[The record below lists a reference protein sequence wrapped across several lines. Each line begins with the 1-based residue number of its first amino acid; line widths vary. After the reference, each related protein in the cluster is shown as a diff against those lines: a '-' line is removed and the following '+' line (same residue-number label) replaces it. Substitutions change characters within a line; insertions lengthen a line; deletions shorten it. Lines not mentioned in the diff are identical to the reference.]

1 MLIKQERTEKAMEQS
16 FDRPIP
22 GMGMTF
28 EVGSRPWQ
36 TPPELTT
43 VEQATDYY
51 IERMNT
57 DQFKAQLIDV
67 MDMGVPLTTLANTIQ
82 LASVMEGLHTVD
94 VGILMIPIIVE
105 LLVTIADSQGV
116 KYDTGMEDIDN
127 ERATAIDRTINT
139 IMRERNIP
147 QEDTTIEPQREEAN
161 VEEVPQPQ
169 PMGLMAR
176 R

>member
-36 TPPELTT
+36 TPPQLTT

-105 LLVTIADSQGV
+105 LLITIADSQGV

-161 VEEVPQPQ
+161 VEEAPPTTTY
-169 PMGLMAR
+169 GING
-176 R
+176 

>member
-1 MLIKQERTEKAMEQS
+1 MEQS

-51 IERMNT
+51 VERMNT
-57 DQFKAQLIDV
+57 DAFKGQLIDV
-67 MDMGVPLTTLANTIQ
+67 IEMGVPLATLANTIQ
-82 LASVMEGLHTVD
+82 LASVIEGIHSVD

-105 LLVTIADSQGV
+105 LLITIADSQGA
-116 KYDTGMEDIDN
+116 KYQTGMEGMEN
-127 ERATAIDRTINT
+127 ERATAPNRIISD
-139 IMRERNIP
+139 IMRERNMKEEEMPMEEP
-147 QEDTTIEPQREEAN
+147 QEMAQEE
-161 VEEVPQPQ
+161 QMQ

-176 R
+176 RT

>member
-1 MLIKQERTEKAMEQS
+1 MEQS

-67 MDMGVPLTTLANTIQ
+67 MDMGVPLTTLAITIQ

-116 KYDTGMEDIDN
+116 KYDPGMEDIDN

-161 VEEVPQPQ
+161 VEEAPQPQ

>member
-1 MLIKQERTEKAMEQS
+1 MQTKQRRTEKAMEQS

-51 IERMNT
+51 VERMNT
-57 DQFKAQLIDV
+57 DAFKGQLVDV
-67 MDMGVPLTTLANTIQ
+67 IEMGVPLATLANTIQ
-82 LASVMEGLHTVD
+82 LASVMEGIHSVD

-105 LLVTIADSQGV
+105 LLITIADSQGA
-116 KYDTGMEDIDN
+116 KYQTGMEGMEN
-127 ERATAIDRTINT
+127 ERATAPNRIITD
-139 IMRERNIP
+139 IMRERNMKEEEMPMEEP
-147 QEDTTIEPQREEAN
+147 QEMAQEE
-161 VEEVPQPQ
+161 QMQ

-176 R
+176 RT

>member
-1 MLIKQERTEKAMEQS
+1 MQTKQRRTEKAMEQS

-51 IERMNT
+51 VERMNT
-57 DQFKAQLIDV
+57 DAFKGQLIDV
-67 MDMGVPLTTLANTIQ
+67 IEMGVPLATLANTIQ
-82 LASVMEGLHTVD
+82 LASVMEGIHSVD

-105 LLVTIADSQGV
+105 LLITIADSQGA
-116 KYDTGMEDIDN
+116 KYQTGMEGMEN
-127 ERATAIDRTINT
+127 ERATAPNRIISDM
-139 IMRERNIP
+139 MR
-147 QEDTTIEPQREEAN
+147 
-161 VEEVPQPQ
+161 
-169 PMGLMAR
+169 
-176 R
+176 

>member
-1 MLIKQERTEKAMEQS
+1 MEQS

-51 IERMNT
+51 VERMNT
-57 DQFKAQLIDV
+57 DAFKGQLVDV
-67 MDMGVPLTTLANTIQ
+67 IEMGVPLATLANTIQ
-82 LASVMEGLHTVD
+82 LASVMEGIHSVD

-105 LLVTIADSQGV
+105 LLITIADSQGA
-116 KYDTGMEDIDN
+116 KYQTGMEGMEN
-127 ERATAIDRTINT
+127 ERATAPNRIISDM
-139 IMRERNIP
+139 MRERNMKEEEMPIEEP
-147 QEDTTIEPQREEAN
+147 QEMAQEE
-161 VEEVPQPQ
+161 QMQ

-176 R
+176 RT

>member
-1 MLIKQERTEKAMEQS
+1 MQTKQRRTEKAMEQS

-51 IERMNT
+51 VERMNT
-57 DQFKAQLIDV
+57 DAFKGQLIDV
-67 MDMGVPLTTLANTIQ
+67 IEMGVPLATLANTIQ
-82 LASVMEGLHTVD
+82 LASVMEGIHSVD
-94 VGILMIPIIVE
+94 VVILMIPIIVE
-105 LLVTIADSQGV
+105 LLITIADSQGA
-116 KYDTGMEDIDN
+116 KYQTGMEGMEN
-127 ERATAIDRTINT
+127 ERATAPNRIITD
-139 IMRERNIP
+139 IMRERNMKEEEMPMEEP
-147 QEDTTIEPQREEAN
+147 QEMAQEE
-161 VEEVPQPQ
+161 QMQ

-176 R
+176 RT

>member
-1 MLIKQERTEKAMEQS
+1 MEQS

-51 IERMNT
+51 VERMNT
-57 DQFKAQLIDV
+57 DAFKGQLFDV
-67 MDMGVPLTTLANTIQ
+67 MEMGVPLATLANTIQ
-82 LASVMEGLHTVD
+82 LASVMEGVHSVD

-105 LLVTIADSQGV
+105 LLITIADSQGA
-116 KYDTGMEDIDN
+116 KYQTGMEGMEN
-127 ERATAIDRTINT
+127 ERTTAPNRIISD
-139 IMRERNIP
+139 IMRERNMKEEEMP
-147 QEDTTIEPQREEAN
+147 MEETQEMVQEE
-161 VEEVPQPQ
+161 QMQ

-176 R
+176 RT

>member
-1 MLIKQERTEKAMEQS
+1 MEQS

-51 IERMNT
+51 VERMNT
-57 DQFKAQLIDV
+57 DAFKGQLIDV
-67 MDMGVPLTTLANTIQ
+67 IEMGVPLATLANTIQ
-82 LASVMEGLHTVD
+82 LASVMEGVHS

-105 LLVTIADSQGV
+105 LLITIADSQGA
-116 KYDTGMEDIDN
+116 KYQTGMEGMEN
-127 ERATAIDRTINT
+127 ERATAPNRIISDM
-139 IMRERNIP
+139 MRERNMKEEEMPMEEP
-147 QEDTTIEPQREEAN
+147 QEMAQEE
-161 VEEVPQPQ
+161 QMQ

-176 R
+176 RT

>member
-1 MLIKQERTEKAMEQS
+1 MEQS

-51 IERMNT
+51 VERMNT
-57 DQFKAQLIDV
+57 DAFKGQLIDV
-67 MDMGVPLTTLANTIQ
+67 IEMGVPLATLANTIQ
-82 LASVMEGLHTVD
+82 LASVMEGIHSVD

-105 LLVTIADSQGV
+105 LLITIADSQGA
-116 KYDTGMEDIDN
+116 KYQTGMEGMEN
-127 ERATAIDRTINT
+127 ERATAPNRIITD
-139 IMRERNIP
+139 IMRERNMKEEEMPMEEP
-147 QEDTTIEPQREEAN
+147 QEMAQEE
-161 VEEVPQPQ
+161 QMQ

-176 R
+176 RT